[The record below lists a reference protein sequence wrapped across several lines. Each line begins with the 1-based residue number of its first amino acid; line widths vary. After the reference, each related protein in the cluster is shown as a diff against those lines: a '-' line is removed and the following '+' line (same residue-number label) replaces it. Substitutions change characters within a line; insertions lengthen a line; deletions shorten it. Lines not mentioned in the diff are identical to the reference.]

1 MKLSKLQ
8 QKTTLAAASAE
19 EARARSAAASK
30 TLEQIRERLHQAKLD
45 LKKAKKRAKQAKREA
60 RRAVGDAASLAK
72 SLAKAE
78 KKTRKRRK
86 SGEARE
92 AAVGGG
98 GAGSFESGIGSIQ
111 PEPDQ
116 PRYILCIAA
125 IQASSERGCGANP
138 PPVTSRERAC
148 RKCCR

>member
-8 QKTTLAAASAE
+8 QKTKLAAASAE

-78 KKTRKRRK
+78 KKTRKWRR

-92 AAVGGG
+92 AA
-98 GAGSFESGIGSIQ
+98 AGSERVPRPTPKGHAAPGDVGTPSAAASESGSVATTPAAENSSADS
-111 PEPDQ
+111 PELTV
-116 PRYILCIAA
+116 R
-125 IQASSERGCGANP
+125 
-138 PPVTSRERAC
+138 
-148 RKCCR
+148 

>member
-1 MKLSKLQ
+1 MKLSTLQ
-8 QKTTLAAASAE
+8 QKTKLAAASAE

-92 AAVGGG
+92 AA
-98 GAGSFESGIGSIQ
+98 AGSGEFPGLRRRGTQLRATLALLLRPPARAAPSRR
-111 PEPDQ
+111 
-116 PRYILCIAA
+116 PRLRRIHPQIAP
-125 IQASSERGCGANP
+125 N
-138 PPVTSRERAC
+138 
-148 RKCCR
+148 